1 MNILYNYVE
10 LCLNFTTDNY
20 SNVMWFIFCRGN
32 KWKTV
37 VKEGTSSLDS
47 PVKCATGLEG
57 RMTRLG
63 LLVGESLWC
72 GWCNCWDIPALDAE
86 VPCNGN
92 ENGLPPVVCVYLCF
106 KCAHANRWWC
116 KKTMIS
122 LNLAI
127 LYKNLHII
135 WVVFFCCC
143 FYDVIFL
150 QNKVRQ
156 VCLAKYRS
164 QSCCR
169 KETTSFSPPSLFCT
183 CSCLSKGVKPKSH
196 VPPSSYP
203 NPWLLPSHR
212 SVRRA
217 QETDSQ

>member
-116 KKTMIS
+116 KKNYDLTKFS
-122 LNLAI
+122 NTLQKSPHNL
-127 LYKNLHII
+127 
-135 WVVFFCCC
+135 
-143 FYDVIFL
+143 
-150 QNKVRQ
+150 
-156 VCLAKYRS
+156 
-164 QSCCR
+164 
-169 KETTSFSPPSLFCT
+169 
-183 CSCLSKGVKPKSH
+183 SCLFLLLFLRCHLSAEQSKTGLSCKI
-196 VPPSSYP
+196 
-203 NPWLLPSHR
+203 
-212 SVRRA
+212 
-217 QETDSQ
+217 